1 MSQLV
6 EEIAK
11 AASTATATT
20 SKRDREILLRN
31 SAFLVWFMAGA
42 EGTFWSL
49 EDIWNRYIKSLRHV
63 FTRVKCS
70 HWPLFLFFCFFLRA
84 WEVEII
90 WKLRKRNI
98 LLIYMEGGGRS
109 FKISEILEMLERF
122 RGGFEARR
130 DSWRPWKIA
139 DGVRRDDRR
148 NRRLHHRQIRW
159 SGRVCSRCASSAMCG
174 VAGELADWT
183 TGWISWRRSDTRT
196 ASRLI
201 TNRHLVSS
209 MGHGCELPIVR
220 STPTLSLSRRKVEPA
235 MNVFKVM
242 WAVW

>member
-49 EDIWNRYIKSLRHV
+49 EDIWNRYIKSLHHV

-70 HWPLFLFFCFFLRA
+70 HWPLFLFFLFFFESLGS
-84 WEVEII
+84 WDHLETT
-90 WKLRKRNI
+90 KKKHSFNL
-98 LLIYMEGGGRS
+98 YGGGGRS

-174 VAGELADWT
+174 VAGELTDWT

>member
-1 MSQLV
+1 
-6 EEIAK
+6 
-11 AASTATATT
+11 
-20 SKRDREILLRN
+20 
-31 SAFLVWFMAGA
+31 
-42 EGTFWSL
+42 
-49 EDIWNRYIKSLRHV
+49 
-63 FTRVKCS
+63 
-70 HWPLFLFFCFFLRA
+70 
-84 WEVEII
+84 
-90 WKLRKRNI
+90 
-98 LLIYMEGGGRS
+98 
-109 FKISEILEMLERF
+109 MLERF

-201 TNRHLVSS
+201 TNRHLVFINGAWMRIANCPINTDFISVSS
-209 MGHGCELPIVR
+209 ESGTGNECFQGDVGGLIACTFEIFIFYFVCNI
-220 STPTLSLSRRKVEPA
+220 LSLSLSLSWWFNQFYLFFHRELLIYRLCCDGR
-235 MNVFKVM
+235 FKNSSVTHFSRSETD
-242 WAVW
+242 W